1 MKKRELKRSLLQLIR
16 GREVYG
22 YELRQLLAAHGEKV
36 QLSYLYKTLKE
47 MCNEDLLQSHLQ
59 ASAHGPKRRLY
70 SLTKQGMKELG
81 KIFGDVTELIHEFY
95 EDYVAKLP
103 PEIFTDKFQMMM
115 LEVYGGRES
124 VACVTSEPLTTLHR
138 EVLLGMHARPGAKHT
153 YLIKPP
159 QVKADVELPNLTILD
174 GSFDDIPLKDKSLD
188 GMVVVDI
195 QDAFN
200 IRTCCSEFQR
210 VLKSGGVMIGCAP
223 FMGLVGED
231 EPLDV
236 GEFIKRTKCNL
247 AGKPYLEKE
256 AIKKALAER
265 FDYVDVACV
274 AFMTGFICGLQPA
287 ST

>member
-1 MKKRELKRSLLQLIR
+1 MKKRELKRSLLRLIR
-16 GREVYG
+16 DREVYG

-59 ASAHGPKRRLY
+59 TSEHGPKRRLY

-81 KIFGDVTELIHEFY
+81 KIFGEVTELVHEFY
-95 EDYVAKLP
+95 EDYVSKLP
-103 PEIFTDKFQMMM
+103 PQVFSDKFRMMM

-124 VACVTSEPLTTLHR
+124 VALVTSEALTALHR
-138 EVLLGMHARPGAKHT
+138 ELLTGMQARSGAKHT

-159 QVKADVELPNLTILD
+159 TVKADVELPNLTVLD
-174 GSFDDIPLKDKSLD
+174 GSFDDIPLKEKSLD

-200 IRTCCSEFQR
+200 VRTCCLEFKR
-210 VLKSGGVMIGCAP
+210 VLKSGGVMVGCAP

-236 GEFIKRTKCNL
+236 GEFMKRTKCHL
-247 AGKPYLEKE
+247 EGRPYLEKE
-256 AIKKALAER
+256 TIKKALEER
-265 FDYVDVACV
+265 FAYVDVACV

-287 ST
+287 SS